1 MDGTPQDH
9 PAEIIK
15 SLEDVADRKA
25 QTMGLAVEQ
34 DPYFLAAFRSV
45 LLSERDE
52 VDAEYV
58 QSTMA
63 ARTLTTTR
71 FTLSFSRTNSRRT
84 QTTHCR
90 ERLMRSAGGGVLVW
104 PHGPALVRLY
114 FRHVH
119 PALPVVS
126 KCRFLPQY
134 HTVREKLPASLRG
147 AIYALAC
154 IFWRRDETLPTPCP
168 FEQYQLASHAH
179 ASLRRE
185 LEAPNLYKLQ
195 ASLLLMRILSRDIDS
210 VETPSVWILAS
221 QETACAQIFG
231 LHLDPGKWTIPAWEK
246 KARRKLWWAV
256 YVTDCWSAVC
266 HGESVSYSSGV
277 IQHAAPRSRRSPARR
292 GCSRGIAV
300 FGGFSRCGLSSR
312 GQSAIPGDS
321 PDCARDVR
329 AILDCSW

>member
-58 QSTMA
+58 QVHDGGPDPDHHPIHFVLLQDEFPA
-63 ARTLTTTR
+63 H
-71 FTLSFSRTNSRRT
+71 TNDALQRASD
-84 QTTHCR
+84 
-90 ERLMRSAGGGVLVW
+90 AVPGGVLVW

-134 HTVREKLPASLRG
+134 HTVKEKLPASLRG
-147 AIYALAC
+147 AIYALTC
-154 IFWRRDETLPTPCP
+154 IFRRRDETLPTPCP

-195 ASLLLMRILSRDIDS
+195 ASLLLMHILSPDIDS

-231 LHLDPGKWTIPAWEK
+231 LHLDPGKWTIPA
-246 KARRKLWWAV
+246 
-256 YVTDCWSAVC
+256 
-266 HGESVSYSSGV
+266 
-277 IQHAAPRSRRSPARR
+277 
-292 GCSRGIAV
+292 
-300 FGGFSRCGLSSR
+300 
-312 GQSAIPGDS
+312 
-321 PDCARDVR
+321 
-329 AILDCSW
+329 